1 MKLLSNIG
9 YLRENAPER
18 LAFKQIGRVFYD
30 EAKHQC
36 RIFLFAFR
44 QGLCIAKPDGDAPFL
59 QGDILC
65 PVGVFK
71 DEVQYAYVGFI
82 ATAETMDTDRAHI
95 YSITLEAMP
104 LVLSDAKGVWL
115 FVELEDSG
123 SFTDNKPDC
132 PF

>member
-1 MKLLSNIG
+1 VKLLSNIG

-44 QGLCIAKPDGDAPFL
+44 QGLCIAKPDSNAPFL
-59 QGDILC
+59 QGDIMC
-65 PVGVFK
+65 PTGVWK

-82 ATAETMDTDRAHI
+82 ATTQNEKHEDV

-104 LVLSDAKGVWL
+104 LVHESAGVWL
-115 FVELEDSG
+115 SVELEDSG
-123 SFTDNKPDC
+123 SFKDNEVDC